1 MNQTENHWR
10 LQLKGN
16 DNMLILDRIDEE
28 TAVIESDS
36 GMIEVSIQMLGENI
50 CEGDVLIQDGER
62 YIKDEA
68 ATAERKQ
75 KIAELYRNRLK
86 KRGT

>member
-1 MNQTENHWR
+1 
-10 LQLKGN
+10 
-16 DNMLILDRIDEE
+16 MLILDRIEEE

-62 YIKDEA
+62 YIKDDA